1 MQKIQINVKDAP
13 KPVARYS
20 QGIVVNNTLYI
31 QGVIALDPVTGKL
44 VDNGIENQTKRVF
57 DSIRAIVEGAGMRMA
72 DVVKVTVFLSDLADY
87 QKFNE
92 VYNSCFPYDPP
103 PVRTTVQAKMP
114 FGALI
119 EAEAI
124 AYNFKF

>member
-1 MQKIQINVKDAP
+1 MQKIEIKVKGAP

-20 QGIVVNNTLYI
+20 QGIVVNHTLYV
-31 QGVIALDPVTGKL
+31 QGVIALDPESGKL
-44 VDNGIENQTKRVF
+44 IDSGIENQTKRVF

-72 DVVKVTVFLSDLADY
+72 DIVKVTVFLSDLADY

-92 VYNSCFPYDPP
+92 VYNSYFPYDPP

-114 FGALI
+114 FGALM
-119 EAEAI
+119 EAEAV
-124 AYNFKF
+124 AYKAKI

>member
-1 MQKIQINVKDAP
+1 MQKMEIRVKDAP

-20 QGIVVNNTLYI
+20 QGIMVDNTLYI
-31 QGVIALDPVTGKL
+31 QGVIALDPGSGKL
-44 VDNGIENQTKRVF
+44 VDAGIENQTKRVF
-57 DSIRAIVEGAGMRMA
+57 DSIRAVVEGAGMGMA

-92 VYNSCFPYDPP
+92 VYNSYFPYDPP

-124 AYNFKF
+124 AYSLKF